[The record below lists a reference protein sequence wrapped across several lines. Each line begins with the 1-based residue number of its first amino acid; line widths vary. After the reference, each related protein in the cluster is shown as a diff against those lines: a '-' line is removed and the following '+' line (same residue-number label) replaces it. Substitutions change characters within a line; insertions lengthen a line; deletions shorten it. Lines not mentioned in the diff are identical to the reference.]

1 MQKQVDSEIV
11 SEHENTK
18 GIDLSN
24 SDTFFEHFQLDSDN
38 GRLTNEEL
46 HRLRGCLF
54 ANKDL
59 FVTKDNPSLGYT
71 KLVEHKIHLRKD
83 AKSAHQRAH
92 RLSPEKKEILR
103 YQLDELLRQGII
115 APVSDSEDVPIT
127 SPMLI
132 VSKVKKDGTCK
143 KQNDKTITRDEALRS
158 YRFCCDFR
166 YLNSQIE
173 ELRYTI
179 PDLQDLTESFT
190 ARVPNYLTSI
200 DQSSGFF
207 QMGISPESTRF
218 TAFNTCYGTY
228 KFLRAPMG
236 LRTSPG
242 TFQLLMDKVLRG
254 LTFKAALCYIDDV
267 LISSETFDEHISDLS
282 EVFSRFRQAGLKLRP
297 EKCRFARSEVVYLG
311 HSISKEGIS
320 PPKDRVKALEEF
332 RRPTDVKS
340 LRRFLGMV
348 GWFRKFIKNFSALAD
363 PLYLLLKKDAPFY
376 WTDNQE
382 SAFQGLKDALVNSP
396 LLAFPRFDLQ
406 FRLAVDTC
414 NRGIGFM
421 LYQFHSDDP
430 DSLRVVR
437 FGSKA
442 LSKWQRS
449 YGPTKLELLG
459 MTTAIMECA
468 SYLRGQAFVVECDHQ
483 ALRPM
488 FQKKLKGAIYE
499 RWMTILQQ
507 FNFEIQYRSASQMVV
522 ADALSRGTP
531 KDAEP
536 MIDSPDDEDPHFPY
550 KEDKTGKVTLPT
562 GQSLASLL
570 VHCDSSSAPE
580 VNHVTVLPR
589 QEATIQGIDD
599 GYDADTDE
607 DPQAVRGKKTNVP
620 FKQKTQPVSIISSRD
635 RLVEGISPLKSK
647 VPCLHLPN
655 KMGDKTD
662 FTFK

>member
-1 MQKQVDSEIV
+1 M
-11 SEHENTK
+11 
-18 GIDLSN
+18 
-24 SDTFFEHFQLDSDN
+24 
-38 GRLTNEEL
+38 
-46 HRLRGCLF
+46 
-54 ANKDL
+54 
-59 FVTKDNPSLGYT
+59 
-71 KLVEHKIHLRKD
+71 
-83 AKSAHQRAH
+83 
-92 RLSPEKKEILR
+92 
-103 YQLDELLRQGII
+103 
-115 APVSDSEDVPIT
+115 
-127 SPMLI
+127 
-132 VSKVKKDGTCK
+132 
-143 KQNDKTITRDEALRS
+143 
-158 YRFCCDFR
+158 
-166 YLNSQIE
+166 
-173 ELRYTI
+173 
-179 PDLQDLTESFT
+179 
-190 ARVPNYLTSI
+190 
-200 DQSSGFF
+200 
-207 QMGISPESTRF
+207 
-218 TAFNTCYGTY
+218 
-228 KFLRAPMG
+228 
-236 LRTSPG
+236 
-242 TFQLLMDKVLRG
+242 
-254 LTFKAALCYIDDV
+254 KAI
-267 LISSETFDEHISDLS
+267 
-282 EVFSRFRQAGLKLRP
+282 
-297 EKCRFARSEVVYLG
+297 
-311 HSISKEGIS
+311 
-320 PPKDRVKALEEF
+320 EEF

-348 GWFRKFIKNFSALAD
+348 GWFRKFIQNFSALAD
-363 PLYLLLKKDAPFY
+363 PLYLLLKKDAAFY

-396 LLAFPRFDLQ
+396 VLAFPRFDLQ

-414 NRGIGFM
+414 NRGICFM

-550 KEDKTGKVTLPT
+550 NEDKTGKVTLPT

-580 VNHVTVLPR
+580 VNHVTVLPW

-607 DPQAVRGKKTNVP
+607 DPQAVRGKKRNVP
-620 FKQKTQPVSIISSRD
+620 FKQKTQPVSVISSRN
-635 RLVEGISPLKSK
+635 RLVEGISPLQSK

-655 KMGDKTD
+655 KMGDKPTLHLSENELAEEFHSPMNSDEDSQPGTFVATTENDSVADNPAYVQTTD
-662 FTFK
+662 VDVTAGPKSGDETSYESAAEDHGLADTQRIMDNLKFTRQQILELQQADSALSPLISYIQEGTLPRSQKDARKILLEATDYILQDGLLLHSRVAKSRRAKTLNPFQIVLPESLWATVLKLYHESPCGAHGGISDTLDKLKDCYFFKGMSSVVADFVRSCEDCQRRKITQRHTKSGIKAFPTPSQPFQVLEADIFGPFPTSYSGKNYILTVVDMYSKFLRQYR